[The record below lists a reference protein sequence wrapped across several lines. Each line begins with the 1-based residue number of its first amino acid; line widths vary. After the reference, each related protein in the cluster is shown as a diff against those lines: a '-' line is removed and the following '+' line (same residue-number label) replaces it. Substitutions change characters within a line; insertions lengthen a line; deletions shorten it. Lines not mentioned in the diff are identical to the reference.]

1 MEGSM
6 VMAAVRA
13 AVKTQ
18 SAMRLDGPC
27 TLVGLERGSSVY
39 ISCIQYARTNTHV
52 SMEELWY
59 IPIETKPALRFH
71 PDLCHGRKGP
81 ANGSGKAW
89 FEVILDEPCIS
100 VLLRVLPPQVSE
112 NTTRLRN
119 LHWLHTQPSSSAT
132 PAQWRNQCRSLED
145 AYWST
150 VGYGH
155 DRLRLPEQDCGA
167 SIRVGVAT
175 PMEDATFKVPIQG
188 RWLRKGTCHFSQRK
202 RIVDFERARQRRE
215 DYDY

>member
-1 MEGSM
+1 MEEST
-6 VMAAVRA
+6 VMAAERA
-13 AVKTQ
+13 AVKLKAQ
-18 SAMRLDGPC
+18 SAMGLDGPRGVETGEFSIYQLC
-27 TLVGLERGSSVY
+27 SVLLGLTLMY
-39 ISCIQYARTNTHV
+39 
-52 SMEELWY
+52 LWKRSGTF
-59 IPIETKPALRFH
+59 PLKQSLRFH

-81 ANGSGKAW
+81 ANGRGKAW
-89 FEVILDEPCIS
+89 FEIILDEPCIS

-112 NTTRLRN
+112 NTSLVCN
-119 LHWLHTQPSSSAT
+119 LHWLHAQPSSSAT

-155 DRLRLPEQDCGA
+155 DRLRLPEQNCGA

-175 PMEDATFKVPIQG
+175 PMEDATFKVPIRG

-202 RIVDFERARQRRE
+202 RFVDFERARQRRE